1 MKKLVNEEFKRMQFL
16 AGIVTENIINEEQ
29 EPDFSGLS
37 QVDDIIDAELK
48 KEQPVDEILG
58 LTALTAAAFAL
69 AIPGIINGVARIIKA
84 IKDKAPPRF
93 NLSKNDNQSHLDYI
107 IKFTGKM
114 DDYLDGPFKLI
125 LTPFIKDS
133 IKRDKVAKFLKA
145 ITLIIMS
152 IGTDI
157 TKSPDIMAIGKQ
169 LTPNWIDIA
178 SNPNIASLITK
189 AKTIIPQ
196 LLT

>member
-1 MKKLVNEEFKRMQFL
+1 MENQFKRMQFL
-16 AGIVTENIINEEQ
+16 AGIITENIINEEQ

-37 QVDDIIDAELK
+37 QIDDLVNVELQK
-48 KEQPVDEILG
+48 DQPVDEIVG
-58 LTALTAAAFAL
+58 LTAVAFAL
-69 AIPGIINGVARIIKA
+69 ALPGIINGIARIIKA

-114 DDYLDGPFKLI
+114 DGYLDGPFKLV

-169 LTPNWIDIA
+169 LTPSWTDIV

-189 AKTIIPQ
+189 AKIIIPK

>member
-1 MKKLVNEEFKRMQFL
+1 MENQFKRMQFL
-16 AGIVTENIINEEQ
+16 AGIVTESIINEDP

-37 QVDDIIDAELK
+37 QVDDIIYAELK

-58 LTALTAAAFAL
+58 LTAVAFAL

-114 DDYLDGPFKLI
+114 DDYLDGPFKSI

-145 ITLIIMS
+145 LTLIIMS
-152 IGTDI
+152 MGTDI
-157 TKSPDIMAIGKQ
+157 TKSPDIMAIGKE
-169 LTPNWIDIA
+169 LTPSWTDIV
-178 SNPNIASLITK
+178 SIPNLESLITK

>member
-1 MKKLVNEEFKRMQFL
+1 MENQFKRMQFL
-16 AGIVTENIINEEQ
+16 AGIITENIINEEQ

-37 QVDDIIDAELK
+37 QIDDLVNVELQK
-48 KEQPVDEILG
+48 DQPVDEIVG
-58 LTALTAAAFAL
+58 LTAVAFAL
-69 AIPGIINGVARIIKA
+69 ALPGIINGIARIIKS

-114 DDYLDGPFKLI
+114 DGYLDGPFKLV

-169 LTPNWIDIA
+169 LTPSWTDIV

-189 AKTIIPQ
+189 AKIIIPK